1 MWKGIGFFLGLA
13 WRGRHTSRCVNHG
26 RDCLVIK
33 LLGKHIGYGAL
44 CEKLRHIWKMSGGY
58 EVRDIHHGYFLVKF
72 DLEEDKEKA
81 ISGAPWMIYDHY
93 LSVKPWTPDFV
104 AANSKISTTLV
115 WIRIPGLGFQFY
127 DESVLLTLA
136 TGVGEPKRV
145 DMQTV
150 D

>member
-1 MWKGIGFFLGLA
+1 MTLEYVNGNRLFPSFGMSEKAYDQMCKLWHNFLVVRL
-13 WRGRHTSRCVNHG
+13 
-26 RDCLVIK
+26 LV
-33 LLGKHIGYGAL
+33 KHIGYGAL

-58 EVRDIHHGYFLVKF
+58 EVRDIHHGYYLVKF
-72 DLEEDKEKA
+72 DLDEDKEKA

-136 TGVGEPKRV
+136 TGV
-145 DMQTV
+145 
-150 D
+150 